1 MEISLSEEQIQNLI
15 EKSMPDIKKSVVEHV
30 ASSMSWTVSDMLA
43 TQVREFVTEWVK
55 ENILPDLA
63 THLLTNKEMLAGVA
77 KETAPKLAMLFSE
90 AMAENIKKNLE
101 SSYNRQQI
109 FEAMLKR

>member
-1 MEISLSEEQIQNLI
+1 MEISLSEEQIQGLI

-30 ASSMSWTVSDMLA
+30 ASRMSWTVSDMLA

-63 THLLTNKEMLAGVA
+63 TYLLSNKEMLAGVA
-77 KETAPKLAMLFSE
+77 KETAPKLAILFSE

-101 SSYNRQQI
+101 ISYNRQQI
-109 FEAMLKR
+109 FDAMLKR

>member
-1 MEISLSEEQIQNLI
+1 MEILLSEEQIQDLI

-30 ASSMSWTVSDMLA
+30 ASCMSWTVSDMLA
-43 TQVREFVTEWVK
+43 TQVSEFVTEWVK

-77 KETAPKLAMLFSE
+77 KETAPKIAQLFGE
-90 AMAENIKKNLE
+90 AMADSIKKNLE
-101 SSYNRQQI
+101 SSYNRQKI
-109 FEAMLKR
+109 FEAMLK

>member
-1 MEISLSEEQIQNLI
+1 MEILLSEEQIQDLI

-30 ASSMSWTVSDMLA
+30 ASRMSWTVSDMLA

-63 THLLTNKEMLAGVA
+63 THLLTKKEMLAGVA
-77 KETAPKLAMLFSE
+77 KETAPKLAQLFGE
-90 AMAENIKKNLE
+90 AMADSIKKNLE
-101 SSYNRQQI
+101 SSYNRQKI
-109 FEAMLKR
+109 FEAMLK